1 MTLGERIKSAR
12 KEKGLSQSELGDLV
26 GVGKSSVCQWESGLT
41 KNLDGIN
48 LVQTALVLGLNPVW
62 LATEKGHRSIFQS
75 NDPIHEGVFSLML
88 VIKEAIDESDLE
100 LSQDAIKQ
108 IYKRVLDYF
117 FDGFDLNL
125 SMIKTI
131 IDLQKSK

>member
-1 MTLGERIKSAR
+1 
-12 KEKGLSQSELGDLV
+12 
-26 GVGKSSVCQWESGLT
+26 
-41 KNLDGIN
+41 
-48 LVQTALVLGLNPVW
+48 VLGLNPVW

>member
-1 MTLGERIKSAR
+1 M
-12 KEKGLSQSELGDLV
+12 
-26 GVGKSSVCQWESGLT
+26 CQWESGLT
-41 KNLDGIN
+41 KNMDGIN

-62 LATEKGHRSIFQS
+62 LATEKGYRSIFQS

-117 FDGFDLNL
+117 FEGFDLNL
-125 SMIKTI
+125 NFRHSVVSAAPARP
-131 IDLQKSK
+131 QNEGAA